1 MDKISRFAVP
11 IAAVFL
17 VCLLPVSAAWSA
29 DEDMISQVYLE
40 FDPETGEFKTALD
53 PTAQGTNQHA
63 QAQQLHQIQQ
73 TQDQLTGQQTT
84 AAAAANQPGSAPG
97 TLGVGGRGSNTGM
110 LVGVIIAIILLGGFF
125 VWKRKGQQNQS

>member
-1 MDKISRFAVP
+1 MNKISRFAAP
-11 IAAVFL
+11 IAAFFL
-17 VCLLPVSAAWSA
+17 VCWLPVSAVWSA

-73 TQDQLTGQQTT
+73 TQDQLSGQQTT
-84 AAAAANQPGSAPG
+84 AAATTGNPPGNVG
-97 TLGVGGRGSNTGM
+97 TAGQGLNPTV
-110 LVGVIIAIILLGGFF
+110 LLGVIIAIVLLGGFV
-125 VWKRKGQQNQS
+125 VWKRKGQQN

>member
-1 MDKISRFAVP
+1 
-11 IAAVFL
+11 
-17 VCLLPVSAAWSA
+17 
-29 DEDMISQVYLE
+29 MISQVYLE

-73 TQDQLTGQQTT
+73 TQDQLSGQQAT
-84 AAAAANQPGSAPG
+84 AAAGNQPGSAPG
-97 TLGVGGRGSNTGM
+97 TIGVAGRGSNTGM

-125 VWKRKGQQNQS
+125 VWKRKGQQDQS

>member
-11 IAAVFL
+11 IAAGLL
-17 VCLLPVSAAWSA
+17 VCLLPVSAVWSV

-53 PTAQGTNQHA
+53 PTAQRTNQHA

-73 TQDQLTGQQTT
+73 TQDQLAGQQTT
-84 AAAAANQPGSAPG
+84 AAAAGTQPGTSPG
-97 TLGVGGRGSNTGM
+97 NAGAGWQGANPGM

-125 VWKRKGQQNQS
+125 VWKRKGQQDQS